1 MWKMKNNIVCS
12 LSFIFHIGVNIK
24 DYFLLIPALLSLHH
38 CFILF
43 SSLEHYG
50 LGKELVPSLS
60 FFTGIIVKWGLSLF
74 IPPTRALLLLM

>member
-1 MWKMKNNIVCS
+1 MWKMKNNIICS
-12 LSFIFHIGVNIK
+12 LSFIFHIGVNINI
-24 DYFLLIPALLSLHH
+24 FLFISALLSLYH

-50 LGKELVPSLS
+50 FGKELVPSLS

>member
-1 MWKMKNNIVCS
+1 MWKMRNNIVCS
-12 LSFIFHIGVNIK
+12 LSFIFHIGVNINI
-24 DYFLLIPALLSLHH
+24 FFFIPALLSLHH
-38 CFILF
+38 YFILF

>member
-12 LSFIFHIGVNIK
+12 LSFIFHIVVNINIF
-24 DYFLLIPALLSLHH
+24 FLFIPALLSFYL
-38 CFILF
+38 ILF
-43 SSLEHYG
+43 STLEHYG